1 MQKTLAALT
10 AALLIAAFC
19 GGQARAE
26 ARLLIDVETGKV
38 LENENATYPWYPASV
53 TKLMTA
59 YVTLKALREQRITL
73 DSVFVVGPNAA
84 AQQPSKMGFKVG
96 TQLTVDNALKMMLV
110 HSANDMAV
118 VLAEGV
124 SGSIDKFSAEMNAH
138 AQNLGMTQTH
148 YVNPNGLPDDQQV
161 TSARDLAILARALLH
176 EFPDFDSYWRIGSIR
191 LGKRV
196 IRNTNRLLDAYPGA
210 DGMKTG
216 FICASGFNLV
226 ASATRGNRRLI
237 AVVLGA
243 PSSAARAGRAAQML
257 ERGFATSA
265 SNPLSWLT
273 GPSLGT
279 VDALGPIDA
288 IPLNL
293 RDEICGSKARHH
305 PAAEDED
312 DTPVANA
319 DDPSQHSFLLTSV
332 HTPKVSEILTS
343 GLASPP
349 MDVHVGPP
357 GKWGS
362 PAAAMAVAEPV
373 KHKPKPVAHAA
384 ATPPKD
390 AEAGSEKPRTAEGG
404 AAKPT
409 KTAKAAADKPSGD
422 KPAGDK
428 PKPKA
433 SADKPKTSGPTDL
446 RPAIGTDKPKPK
458 PVAAVK
464 PKPAAVQT
472 DAQ

>member
-1 MQKTLAALT
+1 M
-10 AALLIAAFC
+10 
-19 GGQARAE
+19 
-26 ARLLIDVETGKV
+26 
-38 LENENATYPWYPASV
+38 LESENATYPWYPASV
-53 TKLMTA
+53 TKMMTA

-73 DSVFVVGPNAA
+73 NSVFVVGPNAA

-124 SGSIDKFSAEMNAH
+124 SGSIDKFSTEMNGY
-138 AQNLGMTQTH
+138 AQQLGMTQTH
-148 YVNPNGLPDDQQV
+148 YVNPNGLPDDQQI

-196 IRNTNRLLDAYPGA
+196 IRNTNRLLDVYPGA

-243 PSSAARAGRAAQML
+243 PSSAARAGRAAQMF
-257 ERGFATSA
+257 ERGFATNA
-265 SNPLSWLT
+265 ANPLSWLT
-273 GPSLGT
+273 GPSQGT

-293 RDEICGSKARHH
+293 RDEICGKVRHH
-305 PAAEDED
+305 PAAEDEED
-312 DTPVANA
+312 APSANA
-319 DDPSQHSFLLTSV
+319 DDASQRSFLLSSV
-332 HTPKVSEILTS
+332 HTPKLSEIMTS

-349 MDVHVGPP
+349 IDVHVGPP

-362 PAAAMAVAEPV
+362 PAAAMAVVEPA
-373 KHKPKPVAHAA
+373 KHKPKPTAHAA

-390 AEAGSEKPRTAEGG
+390 AEPGSEKPRTAEGG
-404 AAKPT
+404 AAKPA
-409 KTAKAAADKPSGD
+409 KTAKISADKPSSDKPSGD
-422 KPAGDK
+422 KT
-428 PKPKA
+428 KPKA
-433 SADKPKTSGPTDL
+433 VKRRQAQDVGAD
-446 RPAIGTDKPKPK
+446 RPQARHQRRQAEAQAGRRHQAEAGGGADRRT
-458 PVAAVK
+458 VM
-464 PKPAAVQT
+464 PAMP
-472 DAQ
+472 